1 MDDKDQDMPKKG
13 QKIDKFCLRVSDL
26 GLPISEDSMKLC
38 MKLDKESAKRDQDA
52 KGLHIFND
60 WNGYAMQEVMSNLV
74 SLISL
79 LRGYRIW

>member
-1 MDDKDQDMPKKG
+1 
-13 QKIDKFCLRVSDL
+13 
-26 GLPISEDSMKLC
+26 MKLC

-79 LRGYRIW
+79 LRRYRIL